1 MTIDT
6 VIFYTND
13 IKAIT
18 SFYKN
23 ALGFKYE
30 YGNNRYSSFIFDNN
44 VSLGIKQEEKDRE
57 VPGSQTVILK
67 TKDIL
72 TLYKEINGKE
82 IQVYKELTKED
93 WGTTFSILDLDGNK
107 IEFVE
112 K

>member
-23 ALGFKYE
+23 TLPFKYD
-30 YGNNRYSSFIFDNN
+30 YGNDIYSSFMFENN
-44 VSLGIKQEEKDRE
+44 VSLGIKQKEKDRE

-82 IQVYKELTKED
+82 IQIYKELTKED

-107 IEFVE
+107 IEFVGE
-112 K
+112 

>member
-23 ALGFKYE
+23 TLAFKYK
-30 YGNNRYSSFIFDNN
+30 YGNDSYSSFIFDNN
-44 VSLGIKQEEKDRE
+44 VSLGIKQKEKDRE
-57 VPGSQTVILK
+57 VPGNQTVILK
-67 TKDIL
+67 TQDIESIYENIKTKDIQ
-72 TLYKEINGKE
+72 I
-82 IQVYKELTKED
+82 YKELIKED
-93 WGTTFSILDLDGNK
+93 WGITFSILDLDGNK
-107 IEFVE
+107 LEFIE